1 MKNNRIEAVT
11 YSEPYEDEFIVC
23 VLDPSINGEEYVK
36 SMNDSIE
43 EYNKDVESFEEKLRE
58 FKQIYKANLSFEQ
71 VTGAEMLNEREP
83 KYPPTTPLGFKNVQT
98 AFPEITLE
106 RERRK
111 TVNKEN
117 RDVYIKFL
125 DEANE
130 NVKREIE
137 PFKEALIAKWPKFKP
152 WAGSESDRT
161 IWYKFELTTF
171 KYVSEE

>member
-1 MKNNRIEAVT
+1 MKNNRIEAIS
-11 YSEPYEDEFIVC
+11 YSEPGEGEFIVC
-23 VLDPSINGEEYVK
+23 VLDPSIDGKEYVK
-36 SMNDSIE
+36 SMNDSVE

-71 VTGAEMLNEREP
+71 VTGVEMLNEREP

-117 RDVYIKFL
+117 REVYITFL
-125 DEANE
+125 NEANE
-130 NVKREIE
+130 NVKKEIE
-137 PFKEALIAKWPKFKP
+137 PFKQALITKWPKFKA
-152 WAGSESDRT
+152 WAASDWSRT

-171 KYVSEE
+171 KYVSE